1 MTDSYG
7 TKHWPTEIR
16 LKTAEKALEIDF
28 DDGSAFSLPAEG
40 LSTRRNSAEVQGHG
54 AAEPVLVP
62 GKRTVSIDRI
72 EPVGRYALR
81 LVFDDGHATGLY
93 SWDVLRELG
102 QQQERLWP
110 HYLQRLEAA
119 GMSRDSDVVK
129 LAQLPPKP
137 KTWAP
142 QK

>member
-1 MTDSYG
+1 MAERA
-7 TKHWPTEIR
+7 WPIQ
-16 LKTAEKALEIDF
+16 LIFKSAERELRVTF
-28 DDGSAFSLPAEG
+28 EG
-40 LSTRRNSAEVQGHG
+40 GEERRIPFELLRVESPSAEVQGHG